1 MTGDGRRARRVA
13 ETLRAHLAAAI
24 AREMADPLLGS
35 VVITG
40 VDLSDDLGVARI
52 HVRLLVGDD
61 QPTRRAALLRAL
73 ERAASRL
80 RRAVVPALRL
90 RRAPELSF
98 DYDTGHDASRRVDE
112 LLAEIAREPK
122 SEE

>member
-13 ETLRAHLAAAI
+13 EVLRAHLAAAI
-24 AREMADPLLGS
+24 ARDLSDPLLGG

-40 VDLSDDLGVARI
+40 VDLPDDLGVARV
-52 HVRLLVGDD
+52 HVRLLVGDE
-61 QPTRRAALLRAL
+61 QAERRTALLRAL
-73 ERAASRL
+73 ARAAPRL

-90 RRAPELSF
+90 RRAPALSF
-98 DYDTGHDASRRVDE
+98 DYDSGHDATRRVEE

>member
-13 ETLRAHLAAAI
+13 EALRAHLAAAI
-24 AREMADPLLGS
+24 VREMDDPLLGS

-40 VDLSDDLGVARI
+40 IDLPDDLGVARI

-61 QPTRRAALLRAL
+61 QPARRAALLRAL
-73 ERAASRL
+73 ERAAPRL

-90 RRAPELSF
+90 RRAPELAF
-98 DYDTGHDASRRVDE
+98 DYDTGHDASHRVE
-112 LLAEIAREPK
+112 ALLAEIAQEPK
-122 SEE
+122 SKE